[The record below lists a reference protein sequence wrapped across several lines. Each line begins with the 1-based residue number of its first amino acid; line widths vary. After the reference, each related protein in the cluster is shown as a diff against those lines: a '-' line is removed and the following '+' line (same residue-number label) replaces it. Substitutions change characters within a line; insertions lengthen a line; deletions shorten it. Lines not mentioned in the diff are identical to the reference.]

1 MRPRRPVKLKG
12 ARAWAMLRGMRPL
25 GASRRPHAETDFAS
39 ERGWALLETLVSA
52 VLLVVVA
59 LAVMSSMDV
68 ASRTSAANKGRS
80 VASSLAEQDQER
92 MRAMTIEQLSNYHT
106 TADPTVSGMAYHV
119 DSRSEWVNDTTG
131 NVASCSDT
139 GQASYVRISTTVTS
153 SVVGRDTKPVVMR
166 GIVAPPVGSLGP
178 SQGTLAVKVTDRN
191 ANPVEGVPV
200 ALSGTRTLSDNT
212 NALGC
217 AVFGFIPAGLGTS
230 YTVTLNSVGWV
241 DQNDDQ
247 MSKTFPT
254 VTPGNVTVQPMTYDR
269 AGSADVTF
277 KDSSGQTASP
287 TPTWMIVNNSG
298 WAPVVGIRRVP
309 AATAV
314 GLFPFASTNYSFW
327 AGSCAGA
334 SPSLYPPATTPAAAV
349 LPAQTAGPV
358 TLTVP
363 TVNVK
368 VVNAGGIGTQGSV
381 SLKATGSG
389 CIDVADRVSTAPDG
403 TVGVDVPYGP
413 YKICSSDGTNYKIES
428 GTVSNTLEAGTA
440 LQTLK
445 PSNSRTGAGSV
456 CPKPLP

>member
-1 MRPRRPVKLKG
+1 
-12 ARAWAMLRGMRPL
+12 MLRGMRPL
-25 GASRRPHAETDFAS
+25 GAPHTPRAGTDLAS

-92 MRAMTIEQLSNYHT
+92 MRAMTIDQLSNYHT
-106 TADPTVSGMAYHV
+106 TADPLVAGMAYHV
-119 DSRSEWVNDTTG
+119 DSRSEWLQDTTG

-200 ALSGTRTLSDNT
+200 ALSGTRTLSDTT

-217 AVFGFIPAGLGTS
+217 AVFGYIPAGSGTS
-230 YTVTLNSVGWV
+230 YTVTLNNVDWV
-241 DQNDDQ
+241 DQNDGQ
-247 MSKTFPT
+247 VSKTFPT

-269 AGSADVTF
+269 AGSAQMTF

-287 TPTWMIVNNSG
+287 PPLWVMANNSG
-298 WAPVVGIRRVP
+298 WTPVVGVRRLP
-309 AATAV
+309 APTAV

-334 SPSLYPPATTPAAAV
+334 NPTLYGATTPAAAV
-349 LPAQTAGPV
+349 LPASTAGPLTLV
-358 TLTVP
+358 VPTLTL
-363 TVNVK
+363 NIK
-368 VVNAGGIGTQGSV
+368 NGAGTAALAGNIT
-381 SLKATGSG
+381 LKATGSS
-389 CIDVADRVSTAPDG
+389 CTETVPKTAAPTG
-403 TVGVDVPYGP
+403 TLSFDLPYGP
-413 YKICSSDGTNYKIES
+413 YQVCSDGGGKFKIES
-428 GTVSNTLEAGTA
+428 ATNNVGAGTA
-440 LQTLK
+440 KTLQPT
-445 PSNSRTGAGSV
+445 NSGTTGS
-456 CPKPLP
+456 CPTSLP